1 MKYRNEL
8 SEYEIVRPTQ
18 DAVKKKEYWETAIG
32 LNQVDHLEPSER
44 LLETAKRNIEGELA
58 DGQVYETM
66 TSYYS
71 EKERAVSNSRT
82 RECDL
87 VSVRMKELLEQNQF
101 TFSPEMLKGIHKY
114 LFADVYPDIAGRF
127 RECNIKKSEPILKG
141 DTVTYSNYFMIED
154 LLRYDFQEE
163 SRKSYHLPI
172 GEKELKSLVRF
183 TSSIWQ
189 VHPFMEGNTRTTA
202 LFIELYLN
210 SKGYEVNNKP
220 FQAHA
225 KYFRDAL
232 VRSNYTNVQYQLQPE
247 FQYLEK
253 FYENLLLGSQH
264 ELDSREL
271 DCSGRMGS

>member
-71 EKERAVSNSRT
+71 EEERAVSNSRT

-101 TFSPEMLKGIHKY
+101 TFSPEMIKGIHKY

-127 RECNIKKSEPILKG
+127 RECIIKKSEPIRKG
-141 DTVTYSNYFMIED
+141 DTVT
-154 LLRYDFQEE
+154 
-163 SRKSYHLPI
+163 
-172 GEKELKSLVRF
+172 
-183 TSSIWQ
+183 
-189 VHPFMEGNTRTTA
+189 
-202 LFIELYLN
+202 
-210 SKGYEVNNKP
+210 
-220 FQAHA
+220 
-225 KYFRDAL
+225 
-232 VRSNYTNVQYQLQPE
+232 
-247 FQYLEK
+247 
-253 FYENLLLGSQH
+253 
-264 ELDSREL
+264 
-271 DCSGRMGS
+271 